1 MKCKKMLKFAALA
14 LAICMMFSLAACG
27 DKGSNTKSESNDTQ
41 NNTVDTDKN
50 TSENASESE
59 SNSES
64 QPANAEQ
71 ANNTLARI
79 KESGKIIVG
88 TSADYAPYEF
98 HTLIDGKDTIVGFD
112 IEIAKEIAK
121 DLGVELEIQDM
132 GFDGLLQA
140 LNSDKVDFVIA
151 GMTPDEER
159 KKSVDFTDIYY
170 KAQQGV
176 MVRAEDKDKYKTIE
190 DLKGKKVG
198 AQSTTIQ
205 EGIVKE
211 QMPESQLVSLTKI
224 PDLVMELLN
233 KKVEAIVVELPVAKG
248 YVNNNDKL
256 AISDIQVQE
265 DTGGSAIAVKKGN
278 QELVDLMNKTLKR
291 LQEDGSIDRFVAEA
305 NEMNVIEN

>member
-1 MKCKKMLKFAALA
+1 MKGNNLLKLAAIVLT
-14 LAICMMFSLAACG
+14 ICIMFTLAACG
-27 DKGSNTKSESNDTQ
+27 AKTGDTG
-41 NNTVDTDKN
+41 NENTDKDSSASV
-50 TSENASESE
+50 SEGDSDSG
-59 SNSES
+59 S
-64 QPANAEQ
+64 QSDAEQ
-71 ANNTLARI
+71 TEDTLSRVKKA
-79 KESGKIIVG
+79 GKIIVG

-121 DLGVELEIQDM
+121 DLGVDLEIQDM
-132 GFDGLLQA
+132 SFDGLLQA

-151 GMTPDEER
+151 GMTPNEER

-170 KAQQGV
+170 TAQQGV
-176 MVRAEDKDKYKTIE
+176 MVRAEDKDKYKAIE

-198 AQSTTIQ
+198 AQSATIQ
-205 EGIVKE
+205 EDIVKE
-211 QMPESQLVSLTKI
+211 QMSDSQLVSLAKI

-256 AISDIQVQE
+256 AISDIEVMD

-305 NEMNVIEN
+305 NEMNVTEN

>member
-1 MKCKKMLKFAALA
+1 MKAKNLLKFAALV
-14 LAICMMFSLAACG
+14 LVICIMFTLAACG
-27 DKGSNTKSESNDTQ
+27 AKTNNQSGNNDAQNDTAKTDENTSQNKSDSDSQSNTEANDTLSR
-41 NNTVDTDKN
+41 VRK
-50 TSENASESE
+50 A
-59 SNSES
+59 
-64 QPANAEQ
+64 
-71 ANNTLARI
+71 
-79 KESGKIIVG
+79 GKIIVG

-98 HTLIDGKDTIVGFD
+98 HTIIDGKDTIVGFD

-132 GFDGLLQA
+132 SFDGLLQA

-151 GMTPDEER
+151 GMTPNEER

-170 KAQQGV
+170 TAQQGV

-211 QMPESQLVSLTKI
+211 QMPESQLVSLAKI

-256 AISDIQVQE
+256 AISDIKVQD

-278 QELVDLMNKTLKR
+278 QELVELMNKTLKR

>member
-1 MKCKKMLKFAALA
+1 MKGKGLLKFAAIA
-14 LAICMMFSLAACG
+14 LVICLMFGLAACG
-27 DKGSNTKSESNDTQ
+27 AKTGNTDSKSADAQNDA
-41 NNTVDTDKN
+41 VDTNKDSSKN
-50 TSENASESE
+50 TSDSD
-59 SNSES
+59 SNNDS
-64 QPANAEQ
+64 QSDTQ
-71 ANNTLARI
+71 QTKDTLTRV
-79 KESGKIIVG
+79 KEAGKIIVG

-151 GMTPDEER
+151 GMTPDDER

-170 KAQQGV
+170 TAQQGV

-211 QMPESQLVSLTKI
+211 QMPESQLISLTKI

-256 AISDIQVQE
+256 AISDIQVQD

-278 QELVDLMNKTLKR
+278 QALVEQMNKTLKR

>member
-1 MKCKKMLKFAALA
+1 
-14 LAICMMFSLAACG
+14 MFTLAACG
-27 DKGSNTKSESNDTQ
+27 AKTNKSGSQNNDTQ
-41 NNTVDTDKN
+41 NNTADTDKN
-50 TSENASESE
+50 TSENTSDSD
-59 SNSES
+59 SSSES
-64 QPANAEQ
+64 QSSEEAND
-71 ANNTLARI
+71 TLSRVRKA
-79 KESGKIIVG
+79 GKIIVG

-98 HTLIDGKDTIVGFD
+98 HTIIDGKDTIVGFD

-132 GFDGLLQA
+132 SFDGLLQA

-151 GMTPDEER
+151 GMTPNEER

-170 KAQQGV
+170 TAQQGV

-248 YVNNNDKL
+248 YVANNGKL
-256 AISDIQVQE
+256 AISDIKVQD

-278 QELVDLMNKTLKR
+278 PELVELMNNTLKR

-305 NEMNVIEN
+305 NEMNVVEN